1 MCSNVLRD
9 CLTAAPSAALTQIG
23 THGNTSCKPLIFRRI
38 TTSNHRC
45 SRTLEENLGFVSVKL
60 TPDDL
65 RLINTEA
72 SKIPVQGRSHHGL
85 ERANVPCTNVTTY
98 AISPSASLERRDSED

>member
-1 MCSNVLRD
+1 M
-9 CLTAAPSAALTQIG
+9 
-23 THGNTSCKPLIFRRI
+23 
-38 TTSNHRC
+38 
-45 SRTLEENLGFVSVKL
+45 KL

-85 ERANVPCTNVTTY
+85 ERAHVPCTNVTTY